1 MDKKFEADNYSKI
14 GSLIMSTYLLL
25 ELYHP
30 NWYSYSS
37 IGKYIIYI
45 GAPIWLY
52 GLYKTLPN
60 LIKYY
65 KKD

>member
-1 MDKKFEADNYSKI
+1 MNKNIKVDNFSKI
-14 GSLIMSTYLLL
+14 GSGIMSTYLLL

-30 NWYSYSS
+30 NWYLYSR

-45 GAPIWLY
+45 GAPLWLY
-52 GLYKTLPN
+52 GLYKTLPK

-65 KKD
+65 

>member
-1 MDKKFEADNYSKI
+1 MDNEFKVNNYTKI
-14 GSLIMSTYLLL
+14 GSVIMSTYLLL

-30 NWYSYSS
+30 IWYSYSS

-45 GAPIWLY
+45 GAPLWSY

>member
-1 MDKKFEADNYSKI
+1 MDKKFEIDYYSKI
-14 GSLIMSTYLLL
+14 GSVIMSTYLLL
-25 ELYHP
+25 ESYHP
-30 NWYSYSS
+30 NWYSYVS

-45 GAPIWLY
+45 GAPLWLY

-65 KKD
+65 MKN

>member
-1 MDKKFEADNYSKI
+1 MDNEFKVNNYTKI
-14 GSLIMSTYLLL
+14 GSVIMSTFLLL

-30 NWYSYSS
+30 NCYSYSS

-45 GAPIWLY
+45 GSPLWSY

>member
-37 IGKYIIYI
+37 IGKYIIYV
-45 GAPIWLY
+45 GS
-52 GLYKTLPN
+52 TL
-60 LIKYY
+60 
-65 KKD
+65 

>member
-1 MDKKFEADNYSKI
+1 MDKNFEVDNYSKI
-14 GSLIMSTYLLL
+14 GSVIISTYLVL

-30 NWYSYSS
+30 SWYSYSG
-37 IGKYIIYI
+37 IGEYIICI
-45 GAPIWLY
+45 GAPLWFY
-52 GLYKTLPN
+52 GLYRTLPH

>member
-1 MDKKFEADNYSKI
+1 MDKEFEVDNYTKI
-14 GSLIMSTYLLL
+14 GSVIFSIYLLL
-25 ELYHP
+25 DLYHP
-30 NWYSYSS
+30 NWYSYGS

-45 GAPIWLY
+45 GTPLWLY
-52 GLYKTLPN
+52 GLYKTLPK

>member
-1 MDKKFEADNYSKI
+1 MYENFEINKYSKV
-14 GSLIMSTYLLL
+14 GSVIMSTYLLL

-37 IGKYIIYI
+37 IGKYMIYM
-45 GAPIWLY
+45 GAPLWIY

-60 LIKYY
+60 IINYY
-65 KKD
+65 TKD

>member
-1 MDKKFEADNYSKI
+1 MIKEFKVDNYTKL
-14 GSLIMSTYLLL
+14 GSVIMSAYFLL

-45 GAPIWLY
+45 GAPLSLY
-52 GLYKTLPN
+52 GFYKTLPN

-65 KKD
+65 NRD

>member
-1 MDKKFEADNYSKI
+1 MDKNFEVDNYSKI
-14 GSLIMSTYLLL
+14 GSVIFSTYLLL

-30 NWYSYSS
+30 NWYSHSS

-45 GAPIWLY
+45 GAPLWLY
-52 GLYKTLPN
+52 GLYKTLPR

-65 KKD
+65 KRD

>member
-1 MDKKFEADNYSKI
+1 MDKKLEVNNYSKI

-45 GAPIWLY
+45 GTPLWLC
-52 GLYKTLPN
+52 GLYNTLPK
-60 LIKYY
+60 LIEYFKI
-65 KKD
+65 D

>member
-1 MDKKFEADNYSKI
+1 MDKEFKVDNYTKI
-14 GSLIMSTYLLL
+14 GSVIMSAYLLL
-25 ELYHP
+25 ELYHQ

-45 GAPIWLY
+45 GVPLSLY

-60 LIKYY
+60 LIKY
-65 KKD
+65 

>member
-1 MDKKFEADNYSKI
+1 
-14 GSLIMSTYLLL
+14 MSTYILL

-37 IGKYIIYI
+37 IGKYKIYV
-45 GAPIWLY
+45 GATLWPY
-52 GLYKTLPN
+52 GLCKTLPN

-65 KKD
+65 TKD

>member
-1 MDKKFEADNYSKI
+1 
-14 GSLIMSTYLLL
+14 MSTYLLL
-25 ELYHP
+25 ALCHP

-37 IGKYIIYI
+37 IVEYIIYI

-52 GLYKTLPN
+52 GLYKTLLK
-60 LIKYY
+60 LIKHH

>member
-1 MDKKFEADNYSKI
+1 MDKKFEVDNYSKI
-14 GSLIMSTYLLL
+14 GSVMFSTYLLL

-30 NWYSYSS
+30 NWHSYSR

-45 GAPIWLY
+45 GAPLWLY
-52 GLYKTLPN
+52 GLYKTLPK

-65 KKD
+65 KRD